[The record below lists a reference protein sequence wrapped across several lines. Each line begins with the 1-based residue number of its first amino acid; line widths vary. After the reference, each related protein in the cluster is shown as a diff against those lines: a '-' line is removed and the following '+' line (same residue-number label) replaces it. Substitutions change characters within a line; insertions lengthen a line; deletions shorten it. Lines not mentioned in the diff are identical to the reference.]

1 MAKKKKKNNKKNK
14 RKLNKK
20 RFLIFIIILLFLVLF
35 FYKLFNINIKN
46 IYISGND
53 FLTDQEIIDIAK
65 LKDYPN
71 SINNL
76 SHTIENRLE
85 NNTYILEANVSK
97 KKFISKVYIEI
108 KENYPL
114 FYYQVEEKTILYN
127 KDKVTDKFTIPTV
140 INQIPN
146 TIYNEFVKKL
156 KKIDK
161 NILNRMSE
169 IEYKPNEVD
178 KERFFILMN
187 DGNYVYLTLNK
198 FLSINKYID
207 MIKSFDNKK
216 GILYLDS
223 GEYFD
228 IFDE

>member
-1 MAKKKKKNNKKNK
+1 MAKSKKKKNKKK

-20 RFLIFIIILLFLVLF
+20 RFFTFLVIFTLLVTF
-35 FYKLFNINIKN
+35 IYKLFNTNIKN
-46 IYISGND
+46 IYISGNEY
-53 FLTDQEIIDIAK
+53 LTDQEIIDIAK
-65 LKDYPN
+65 LKNYPN

-76 SHTIENRLE
+76 SYSIKNRLE
-85 NNTYILEANVSK
+85 KEEYISSAKVK
-97 KKFISKVYIEI
+97 KKGFISKVYIEI

-114 FYYQVEEKTILYN
+114 FYYQVENKTILYN
-127 KDKVTDKFTIPTV
+127 GDKVTDKFTVPTV

-146 TIYNEFVKKL
+146 TVYDEFLKKL
-156 KKIDK
+156 KKVDK
-161 NILNRMSE
+161 DILNRISE
-169 IEYKPNEVD
+169 IEYSPNDVD
-178 KERFFILMN
+178 EERFFILMN

-207 MIKSFDNKK
+207 MVKSFDNKK

-228 IFDE
+228 VFD

>member
-1 MAKKKKKNNKKNK
+1 MGKSKNRK

-20 RFLIFIIILLFLVLF
+20 RIFLALIIFFLLSFLIIKI
-35 FYKLFNINIKN
+35 FNSNIKN
-46 IYISGND
+46 IYIKGNEL
-53 FLTDQEIIDIAK
+53 LTDQEIIDIAGIE
-65 LKDYPN
+65 DYPS

-76 SHTIENRLE
+76 SVTLESRLE
-85 NNTYILEANVSK
+85 KNQYILEANVTKTNLTSK
-97 KKFISKVYIEI
+97 ITIEV

-114 FYYQVEEKTILYN
+114 FYYQTDNKTILYN
-127 KDKVTDKFTIPTV
+127 KDKVIEKFTTPTV

-146 TIYNEFVKKL
+146 TVYDKFIKAMKKV
-156 KKIDK
+156 DK
-161 NILNRMSE
+161 TILYRMSE
-169 IEYKPNEVD
+169 IEYSPNEVD
-178 KERFFILMN
+178 EERFFILMN

-198 FLSINKYID
+198 FLAINKYID
-207 MIKSFDNKK
+207 MVKSFDNKK